1 MGGTVINIAHAESHA
16 DEADPRDERLAD
28 GAAALANAGTGSVV
42 SQRQFLLAVAGALMT
57 LGVTAIILGWVGA
70 SRSTLVEE
78 QVPYLISG
86 GLFGLA
92 LSIIGALTFFSHWFV
107 VGIREARAHE
117 AARRRDHIE
126 LVGTIAA
133 LTATL
138 TEGEGNRNGTTRGA
152 QSRSSVRRPT
162 SR

>member
-1 MGGTVINIAHAESHA
+1 MTNLEAVGALTDAVS
-16 DEADPRDERLAD
+16 DERDERLAD
-28 GAAALANAGTGSVV
+28 GAAQLAASGREGSIVN
-42 SQRQFLLAVAGALMT
+42 QRQFLLAVAGALMT

-86 GLFGLA
+86 GLLGVA

-107 VGIREARAHE
+107 TGIREARAHE
-117 AARRRDHIE
+117 AARRRDHTE
-126 LVGTIAA
+126 LMDA
-133 LTATL
+133 LTAVTDAL
-138 TEGEGNRNGTTRGA
+138 VQQEDTPNGSARGA
-152 QSRSSVRRPT
+152 QRKRPVRRAA